1 MFIVIKTQ
9 NDNIEYL
16 ELFENIR
23 MAYGEFRRLLKETL
37 AQEKV
42 KREDRSAIIKQAWLN
57 KEYKTL
63 KVLYRPPVE
72 NKDRKIYHNSNLYN
86 MKEYIETVLNKNY
99 KQYIRFA
106 KNKKQNLWEYLIG
119 RGFID
124 REGRS
129 RFDLSKK
136 L

>member
-16 ELFENIR
+16 ELFENIKT
-23 MAYGEFRRLLKETL
+23 AYGEFRRLLKETL
-37 AQEKV
+37 AQEKI
-42 KREDRSAIIKQAWLN
+42 KKEDMSAIIKQAWLN

-63 KVLYRPPVE
+63 KVLYRPPIE
-72 NKDRKIYHNSNLYN
+72 NKDRKIYHNSKLYN
-86 MKEYIETVLNKNY
+86 MKEYIETVLNKDY

-106 KNKKQNLWEYLIG
+106 RNKKQNLWEYLID

-129 RFDLSKK
+129 RF
-136 L
+136 